1 MKTQPGLHKDRGGG
15 LCPHDSKQQTQQQER
30 PPPTRSGQV
39 CLSAHQE
46 VSGGDAGFNPALG
59 SMAHQQPSLCPDSQR
74 GGPKSTVSR
83 AFSCSFCRWLRSVI
97 FNTVPVMVVLVTA
110 SLWGQTVGA
119 QFPAGKAERILV
131 GLPTSSRNTSMNSSS
146 WCLLPSAL

>member
-1 MKTQPGLHKDRGGG
+1 MPPLLQNAFFNLLMYLSRTFILSLWGRPRTSTQPWGPWHISSL
-15 LCPHDSKQQTQQQER
+15 
-30 PPPTRSGQV
+30 
-39 CLSAHQE
+39 
-46 VSGGDAGFNPALG
+46 
-59 SMAHQQPSLCPDSQR
+59 PSPQDSQR

-110 SLWGQTVGA
+110 SLWGQTARA
-119 QFPAGKAERILV
+119 QFPAGKAGRILV

-146 WCLLPSAL
+146 WCLLPSSL